1 MKLSIGLGLAL
12 LLVASGSYVWIGKL
26 NDEIAILKGNAI
38 VLESEITKQ
47 NEQIKKNLA
56 QQQKTYAQIDSLT
69 KKNQD
74 NMREVNALKQ
84 TFARHDLD
92 ALAMAKPK
100 LLEGKVNKATKRVFD
115 GLIELTDPSQFDEK
129 PEDPEGKGKKKRW
142 RNRKVDESN

>member
-1 MKLSIGLGLAL
+1 MKLSIGLGIAL

-115 GLIELTDPSQFDEK
+115 GLIELTDPSQFDDK
-129 PEDPEGKGKKKRW
+129 PEEPEGKGKKKDGE
-142 RNRKVDESN
+142 NVSK

>member
-1 MKLSIGLGLAL
+1 MKLAIGLGITL
-12 LLVASGSYVWIGKL
+12 LLVASGSYVWIGNL

-47 NEQIKKNLA
+47 NAQIKKNLA
-56 QQQKTYAQIDSLT
+56 QQQKTYAQIDTLT

-115 GLIELTDPSQFDEK
+115 GLIKLTDPNQFDKK
-129 PEDPEGKGKKKRW
+129 PEEPEGKVKKKDGEI
-142 RNRKVDESN
+142 VSE

>member
-26 NDEIAILKGNAI
+26 NDEIAILRGNAI
-38 VLESEITKQ
+38 VLESEIATQ

-115 GLIELTDPSQFDEK
+115 GLVELTDPNQFDE
-129 PEDPEGKGKKKRW
+129 PEEPEGKGKKKDGE
-142 RNRKVDESN
+142 NVSG

>member
-1 MKLSIGLGLAL
+1 MKLSIGLGIAL
-12 LLVASGSYVWIGKL
+12 LLVAGGSYIWIGKL

-38 VLESEITKQ
+38 VLEGEIAKQ
-47 NEQIKKNLA
+47 NEQIRKNLE

-69 KKNQD
+69 KKNQE

-115 GLIELTDPSQFDEK
+115 GLIELTDPNQFDEK
-129 PEDPEGKGKKKRW
+129 PEEPEGKVKKKDGEIV
-142 RNRKVDESN
+142 K

>member
-12 LLVASGSYVWIGKL
+12 LLVASGSYVWIGSL

-100 LLEGKVNKATKRVFD
+100 ILEGKVNKATKRVFD

-129 PEDPEGKGKKKRW
+129 PEEPEGKGKKKDGE
-142 RNRKVDESN
+142 NVSS

>member
-1 MKLSIGLGLAL
+1 MKLAIGLGIAL
-12 LLVASGSYVWIGKL
+12 LLVASGSYAWIGKL

-47 NEQIKKNLA
+47 NAQIKKNLA

-115 GLIELTDPSQFDEK
+115 GLIKLTDPNQFDKK
-129 PEDPEGKGKKKRW
+129 PEEPEGKVKKKDGEIV
-142 RNRKVDESN
+142 K

>member
-1 MKLSIGLGLAL
+1 MKLSIGLGIAL

-47 NEQIKKNLA
+47 NEQIKKNLE

-92 ALAMAKPK
+92 ALAIAKRK

-115 GLIELTDPSQFDEK
+115 GLVELTDPNQFDE
-129 PEDPEGKGKKKRW
+129 PEEPEGKVKKKDGE
-142 RNRKVDESN
+142 NVSG

>member
-12 LLVASGSYVWIGKL
+12 LLVVSGSYVWIGNL

-38 VLESEITKQ
+38 VLEGEITKQ

-129 PEDPEGKGKKKRW
+129 PEEPEGKGKKKDGE
-142 RNRKVDESN
+142 NVSS

>member
-1 MKLSIGLGLAL
+1 MKLSIGLGIAL

-129 PEDPEGKGKKKRW
+129 PEEPEGKGKKKDGEIV
-142 RNRKVDESN
+142 K

>member
-1 MKLSIGLGLAL
+1 MKLSIGLGIAL
-12 LLVASGSYVWIGKL
+12 LLVASGSYVWIGSL

-115 GLIELTDPSQFDEK
+115 GLIELTDPSQFDKK
-129 PEDPEGKGKKKRW
+129 PEEHEGKGKKKDGE
-142 RNRKVDESN
+142 NVSS

>member
-1 MKLSIGLGLAL
+1 MKLSIGLGIAL
-12 LLVASGSYVWIGKL
+12 LMVVSGSYVLISNL

-38 VLESEITKQ
+38 VLEGEIQKQ

-115 GLIELTDPSQFDEK
+115 GLIELTDPSQFDDK
-129 PEDPEGKGKKKRW
+129 PEEPEGKGKKKDGEIV
-142 RNRKVDESN
+142 K

>member
-1 MKLSIGLGLAL
+1 MKLSIGLGIAL
-12 LLVASGSYVWIGKL
+12 LLVAGGSYIWIGKL

-38 VLESEITKQ
+38 VLEGEIAKQ
-47 NEQIKKNLA
+47 NEQIRKNLE

-69 KKNQD
+69 KKNQE

-100 LLEGKVNKATKRVFD
+100 LLESKVNKATKRVFD
-115 GLIELTDPSQFDEK
+115 GLVELTDPNQFDEK
-129 PEDPEGKGKKKRW
+129 PEEPEGKGKKKDGE
-142 RNRKVDESN
+142 NVSG

>member
-1 MKLSIGLGLAL
+1 MKLSIGLGIAL
-12 LLVASGSYVWIGKL
+12 LMVVSGSYVWIGSL

-38 VLESEITKQ
+38 VLEGEIQKQ

-115 GLIELTDPSQFDEK
+115 GLIELTDPSQFDDK
-129 PEDPEGKGKKKRW
+129 PEEPEGKGKKKDGEIV
-142 RNRKVDESN
+142 K

>member
-12 LLVASGSYVWIGKL
+12 LLVVSGSYVWIGNL

-38 VLESEITKQ
+38 VLEGEITKQ

-115 GLIELTDPSQFDEK
+115 GLIELTDPDQFDKK
-129 PEDPEGKGKKKRW
+129 PEESEGKGKKK
-142 RNRKVDESN
+142 DGESVSK

>member
-1 MKLSIGLGLAL
+1 MKLAIGLGITL
-12 LLVASGSYVWIGKL
+12 LLVASGSYVWIGNL

-115 GLIELTDPSQFDEK
+115 GLIKLTDPNQFDKK
-129 PEDPEGKGKKKRW
+129 PEEPEGKVKKKDGEI
-142 RNRKVDESN
+142 VSE

>member
-1 MKLSIGLGLAL
+1 MKLAIGLGITL
-12 LLVASGSYVWIGKL
+12 LLVASGSYVWIGNL

-47 NEQIKKNLA
+47 NAQIKKNLA
-56 QQQKTYAQIDSLT
+56 QQQKTYAQIDTLT

-115 GLIELTDPSQFDEK
+115 GLIELTDPNQFDEK
-129 PEDPEGKGKKKRW
+129 PEEPEGKVKKKDGEIV
-142 RNRKVDESN
+142 K

>member
-1 MKLSIGLGLAL
+1 MKLSIGLGIAL
-12 LLVASGSYVWIGKL
+12 LLVASGSYVWIGSL

-38 VLESEITKQ
+38 VLEGEITKQ

-129 PEDPEGKGKKKRW
+129 PEEPEGKGKKKDGE
-142 RNRKVDESN
+142 NVSK

>member
-1 MKLSIGLGLAL
+1 MKLAIGLGITL
-12 LLVASGSYVWIGKL
+12 LLVASGSYVWIGNL

-47 NEQIKKNLA
+47 NAQIKKNLA
-56 QQQKTYAQIDSLT
+56 QQQKTYAQIDTLT

-115 GLIELTDPSQFDEK
+115 GLIKLTDPNQFDKK
-129 PEDPEGKGKKKRW
+129 PEEPEGKVKKKRW
-142 RNRKVDESN
+142 RNRE

>member
-1 MKLSIGLGLAL
+1 MKLSIGLGIAL
-12 LLVASGSYVWIGKL
+12 LMVVSGSYVLISNL

-38 VLESEITKQ
+38 VLEGEVQKQ

-69 KKNQD
+69 KKNQE

-100 LLEGKVNKATKRVFD
+100 LLESKVNRATKRVFD
-115 GLIELTDPSQFDEK
+115 GLIELTDPSQFDDK
-129 PEDPEGKGKKKRW
+129 PEEPEGKGKKKDGE
-142 RNRKVDESN
+142 NVSK

>member
-1 MKLSIGLGLAL
+1 MKLSIGLGIAL
-12 LLVASGSYVWIGKL
+12 LLVASGSYVWIGNL

-115 GLIELTDPSQFDEK
+115 GLIELTDPNQFDEK
-129 PEDPEGKGKKKRW
+129 PEEPEGKVKKKDGEIV
-142 RNRKVDESN
+142 K

>member
-1 MKLSIGLGLAL
+1 MKLSIGLVIAL

-129 PEDPEGKGKKKRW
+129 PEEPEGKGKKKDGE
-142 RNRKVDESN
+142 NVSS

>member
-1 MKLSIGLGLAL
+1 MKIGLILTGL
-12 LLVASGSYVWIGKL
+12 LLAVTTGSYIWIGKL

-38 VLESEITKQ
+38 VLEGEIAKQ
-47 NEQIKKNLA
+47 NEQIRKNLE

-69 KKNQD
+69 KKNQE

-115 GLIELTDPSQFDEK
+115 GLIELTDPNQFDEK
-129 PEDPEGKGKKKRW
+129 PEELEGKGKKKV
-142 RNRKVDESN
+142 KEDGGGGE

>member
-56 QQQKTYAQIDSLT
+56 QQQKTYAQIDSMT

-115 GLIELTDPSQFDEK
+115 GLIELTDPNQFDEK
-129 PEDPEGKGKKKRW
+129 PEEPEGKVKKKDGEIV
-142 RNRKVDESN
+142 K

>member
-1 MKLSIGLGLAL
+1 MKLAIGLGIAL
-12 LLVASGSYVWIGKL
+12 LLVASGSYAWIGKL

-47 NEQIKKNLA
+47 NAQIKKNLA
-56 QQQKTYAQIDSLT
+56 QQQKTYAQIDTLT

-115 GLIELTDPSQFDEK
+115 GLIKLTDPNQFDKK
-129 PEDPEGKGKKKRW
+129 PEEPEGKVKKKDGEI
-142 RNRKVDESN
+142 VSE

>member
-1 MKLSIGLGLAL
+1 MKLAIGLGITL
-12 LLVASGSYVWIGKL
+12 LLVASGSYVWIGNL

-38 VLESEITKQ
+38 VLESEITNQ
-47 NEQIKKNLA
+47 NAQIKKNLA

-115 GLIELTDPSQFDEK
+115 GLIKLTDPNQFDKK
-129 PEDPEGKGKKKRW
+129 PEEPEGKVKKKDGEI
-142 RNRKVDESN
+142 VSE

>member
-12 LLVASGSYVWIGKL
+12 LLVASGSYVWIGSL

-129 PEDPEGKGKKKRW
+129 PEEPEGKGKKKDGEIV
-142 RNRKVDESN
+142 K

>member
-12 LLVASGSYVWIGKL
+12 LLVVSGSYAWIGKL

-74 NMREVNALKQ
+74 NMREVNARKQ

-129 PEDPEGKGKKKRW
+129 PEEPEGKGKKKDGE
-142 RNRKVDESN
+142 NVSS

>member
-1 MKLSIGLGLAL
+1 MKLSIGLGIAL
-12 LLVASGSYVWIGKL
+12 LMVVSGSYVLISNL

-38 VLESEITKQ
+38 VLEGEVQKQ

-115 GLIELTDPSQFDEK
+115 GLIELTDPSQFDKK
-129 PEDPEGKGKKKRW
+129 PEEPEGKGKKKDGE
-142 RNRKVDESN
+142 NVSK

>member
-1 MKLSIGLGLAL
+1 MKLAIGLGITL
-12 LLVASGSYVWIGKL
+12 LLVASGSYVWIGNL

-47 NEQIKKNLA
+47 NAQIKKNLA
-56 QQQKTYAQIDSLT
+56 QQQKTYAQIDTLT

-115 GLIELTDPSQFDEK
+115 GLIKLTDPNQFDKK
-129 PEDPEGKGKKKRW
+129 PEEPEGKGKKKDGE
-142 RNRKVDESN
+142 NVSK